1 MLEETEQSIAAGNLL
16 KQYRLRAGFTQ
27 NRLAEHLAVDPTTIS
42 RWEQGTRRPGI
53 GLMNLLVEGLMLSD
67 IERNQLLE
75 HLGYGPPLRNNKE
88 SPQTDEPGLSN
99 ADSSDKEREL
109 QRLEELVGAL
119 WDRIRAQEE
128 EIAAKNKQIEQLH
141 VLLQQAQTALPAP
154 KDSRPWWQKL
164 WHRDGR

>member
-1 MLEETEQSIAAGNLL
+1 MLEETEQSIAPGNLL
-16 KQYRLRAGFTQ
+16 KQFRLRAGFTQ
-27 NRLAEHLAVDPTTIS
+27 NRLAKHLSVDPTTIS

-75 HLGYGPPLRNNKE
+75 HLGYVPLLKNDRE

-99 ADSSDKEREL
+99 ADSNDKGREL

-119 WDRIRAQEE
+119 WDRIRAQDE

-141 VLLQQAQTALPAP
+141 VLLQQGQAALPEP
-154 KDSRPWWQKL
+154 RGRYPWWQR
-164 WHRDGR
+164 WWRRD

>member
-1 MLEETEQSIAAGNLL
+1 
-16 KQYRLRAGFTQ
+16 
-27 NRLAEHLAVDPTTIS
+27 
-42 RWEQGTRRPGI
+42 
-53 GLMNLLVEGLMLSD
+53 MLSD

-75 HLGYGPPLRNNKE
+75 HLGYVSLLRNDRE

-99 ADSSDKEREL
+99 ADSNDNGREL

-141 VLLQQAQTALPAP
+141 ILLQQGQSALSAP
-154 KDSRPWWQKL
+154 REGRAWWRF
-164 WHRDGR
+164 WER